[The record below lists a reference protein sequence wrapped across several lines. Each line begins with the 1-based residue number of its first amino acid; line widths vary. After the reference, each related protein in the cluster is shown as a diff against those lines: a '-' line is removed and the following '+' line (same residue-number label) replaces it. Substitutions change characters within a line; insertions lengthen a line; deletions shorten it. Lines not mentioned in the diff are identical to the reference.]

1 MSQAL
6 PKRRGRRAPVMETL
20 SSALERL
27 ARAGFCDSFQPRSDG
42 LLALDAGRLYA
53 PEQLGV
59 EEVVR
64 FEGESD
70 PEDEAVLFALRSR
83 DGAVRGTFVAPYG
96 TAADP
101 DSAEMMRRL
110 EGPRKARGER

>member
-1 MSQAL
+1 M
-6 PKRRGRRAPVMETL
+6 METL

-27 ARAGFCDSFQPRSDG
+27 ARAGFLDSFQPRSDG
-42 LLALDAGRLYA
+42 LLAIDAGRLYP
-53 PEQLGV
+53 PEQLTIH
-59 EEVVR
+59 EVVR

-70 PEDEAVLFALRSR
+70 PEDQAVLFALRSR

-101 DSAEMMRRL
+101 DSAEMMHRL
-110 EGPRKARGER
+110 EGPRRARDER